1 MQNKDILSTLQ
12 KHIGVIED
20 MPEHTKPYSS
30 IHIHK
35 FSEDMKGANEFIGA
49 LQSAS
54 VVLKK
59 ILKLA
64 QSIDPQSEPI
74 QIAQTKST
82 IQELITHASFMD
94 LPLFDSNLNATIN
107 GTTYSLVIDNPMP
120 LCEDCVDSINAINN
134 LINYTEEKVIEL
146 NEMLSRFS
154 EALTAPIAPGNSQ
167 NRSSSQYD
175 LGDFN
180 EFNPEHF
187 ARIYK
192 D

>member
-20 MPEHTKPYSS
+20 MPKHSKPCSS

-64 QSIDPQSEPI
+64 QSVDSQSESI
-74 QIAQTKST
+74 QIAQSA
-82 IQELITHASFMD
+82 IQELVTNASFME
-94 LPLFDSNLNATIN
+94 LPLFDSNLNATLN

-120 LCEDCVDSINAINN
+120 LCADYLNAMNN
-134 LINYTEEKVIEL
+134 LIAYTEEKILEL

-154 EALTAPIAPGNSQ
+154 EALTEPITPGNPA
-167 NRSSSQYD
+167 NAIN
-175 LGDFN
+175 DFN
-180 EFNPEHF
+180 TFKHF
-187 ARIYK
+187 ARILK

>member
-20 MPEHTKPYSS
+20 MPKHTKPYSS

-54 VVLKK
+54 IVLKK

-64 QSIDPQSEPI
+64 KSVDLQSEPI

-94 LPLFDSNLNATIN
+94 LPLFDSNLSATLN
-107 GTTYSLVIDNPMP
+107 GTTYGLIIDNPMP
-120 LCEDCVDSINAINN
+120 LCAGVDSINAINN
-134 LINYTEEKVIEL
+134 LIDYIEEKILEL
-146 NEMLSRFS
+146 NEMLKSFS
-154 EALTAPIAPGNSQ
+154 EALTEPIAPGNST
-167 NRSSSQYD
+167 NKSNSQYD
-175 LGDFN
+175 LNDFD
-180 EFNPEHF
+180 EFKPEHF
-187 ARIYK
+187 AQMFK

>member
-12 KHIGVIED
+12 KYIGVIED
-20 MPEHTKPYSS
+20 MPKHTKPYSS

-54 VVLKK
+54 IVLKK

-64 QSIDPQSEPI
+64 QSVDPQSEPI

-82 IQELITHASFMD
+82 IQELIAHASFME
-94 LPLFDSNLNATIN
+94 LPLFDSNLSATLN
-107 GTTYSLVIDNPMP
+107 GTTYNLIIDNPMP
-120 LCEDCVDSINAINN
+120 LCADCTDSNSAMNN
-134 LINYTEEKVIEL
+134 LIGYTEEKIIEL
-146 NEMLSRFS
+146 NEMLSSFS
-154 EALTAPIAPGNSQ
+154 EALTEPIAPGSSTNKSNS
-167 NRSSSQYD
+167 SYD
-175 LGDFN
+175 VSDFN

-187 ARIYK
+187 ARMFK